1 MLSARAPKHGDG
13 IRIEK
18 LSVQYPRRKTPALDG
33 VDELI
38 ERGELVVLAGP
49 SGCGKSTLC
58 RTLSGFVPD
67 VIPGDVQGE
76 VWLDG
81 MSLLGRDPS
90 EVSLSL
96 GYVQQDPDAQIC
108 TLNVWQEVAFGPEN
122 LCLPPQEVEARVQ
135 ASLSEVG
142 ILHLRQRSTTT
153 LSGGEMQRL
162 AIAAIL
168 AMGSAWIFLDEPTA
182 NLDPDGA
189 EMIFR
194 VLGNL
199 RQRENRTVTVV
210 EHRLAPL
217 VQYAP
222 RVIVL
227 DRGRVVERR
236 QIRSHYDLAEMRLR
250 AGWPQARSE
259 TEQGDAHGRSNSRP
273 LINLIDVGFGYGER
287 KVFEHLSLSIHQ
299 GEVLA
304 VIGPNGCG
312 KTTLLRLI
320 ADLQAPQAGQIE
332 CKERLRLGYVAQH
345 PHHQI
350 FERTIRREYAI
361 DGIHDASELNR
372 LLSES
377 RLDGLADASP
387 LSLSMGEQRRLT
399 VSTALS
405 RTPDL
410 LLLDEPFIGQDRTN
424 VIWVLSQIRE
434 AAVRGAGVIL
444 VSHDVELV
452 ASIADRVLYL
462 GDDMQYGSPDSVF
475 GSLAEQGR
483 HAYTPGYWE
492 DAR

>member
-1 MLSARAPKHGDG
+1 MSARSCRQGDG
-13 IRIEK
+13 LRIEK
-18 LSVQYPRRKTPALDG
+18 LRVQYPRREAPALDG
-33 VDELI
+33 VDETI
-38 ERGELVVLAGP
+38 EQGELVVLAGP

-58 RTLSGFVPD
+58 RTLAGFVPD
-67 VIPGDVQGE
+67 VIPADVQGGA
-76 VWLDG
+76 WLDG
-81 MSLLGRDPS
+81 MPLLGRDPS
-90 EVSLSL
+90 DISPFL

-122 LCLPPQEVEARVQ
+122 LCVPAQEVESRVHV
-135 ASLSEVG
+135 ALSEVG
-142 ILHLRQRSTTT
+142 ILHLAERSTTA

-162 AIAAIL
+162 AIASIL
-168 AMGSAWIFLDEPTA
+168 AMGPAWIFLDEPTA

-189 EMIFR
+189 EMIFH
-194 VLGNL
+194 VLGQL
-199 RQRENRTVTVV
+199 RRREGRTVTVV

-217 VQYAP
+217 VQYSP
-222 RVIVL
+222 RVMVL
-227 DRGRVVERR
+227 DRGHVVERR
-236 QIRSHYDLAEMRLR
+236 HIRSHYDLAEMRLR
-250 AGWPQARSE
+250 AGWPQARSKAG
-259 TEQGDAHGRSNSRP
+259 QRLCSPGDP
-273 LINLIDVGFGYGER
+273 PLIDVMEIGFGYGGR
-287 KVFEHLSLSIHQ
+287 PLFQNLSFSIRR
-299 GEVLA
+299 GEVIA

-320 ADLQAPQAGQIE
+320 ADLDAPQGGRIKRE
-332 CKERLRLGYVAQH
+332 ESLRLGFVSQH

-361 DGIHDASELNR
+361 DGVRDESKLNR

-405 RTPDL
+405 RRPDL
-410 LLLDEPFIGQDRTN
+410 LLLDEPFIGQDRAN

-434 AAVRGAGVIL
+434 AAERGAGIVL

-462 GDDMQYGSPDSVF
+462 GDDVPCGSPDSVF
-475 GSLAEQGR
+475 AHLSEQGR

-492 DAR
+492 DRQ

>member
-1 MLSARAPKHGDG
+1 MSSARDCTQSEGL
-13 IRIEK
+13 RIK
-18 LSVQYPRRKTPALDG
+18 NLSVRYPRRNVPALCC

-38 ERGELVVLAGP
+38 EHGELVVLAGP
-49 SGCGKSTLC
+49 SGSGKSTLC
-58 RTLSGFVPD
+58 RTLSGSVPD
-67 VIPGDVQGE
+67 VIPADIQGGI
-76 VWLDG
+76 WLDG
-81 MSLLGRDPS
+81 TALLGQDPS
-90 EVSLSL
+90 HIASVL

-122 LCLPPQEVEARVQ
+122 LCLPVEEVRTRVH
-135 ASLSEVG
+135 AALSEVG
-142 ILHLRQRSTTT
+142 ILDLQQRSTTT

-168 AMGSAWIFLDEPTA
+168 AMGSEWIFLDEPTA

-194 VLGNL
+194 VLGDL
-199 RQRENRTVTVV
+199 RRQQGRTVTVV

-217 VQYAP
+217 VSYAP

-227 DRGRVVERR
+227 DHGRVVERR

-250 AGWPQARSE
+250 AGWPRVRSKRGPAE
-259 TEQGDAHGRSNSRP
+259 GGECSRRTP
-273 LINLIDVGFGYGER
+273 LVNLVDVGFGYGER
-287 KVFEHLSLSIHQ
+287 TLFEHLSMSIGR
-299 GEVLA
+299 GEVVS

-320 ADLQAPQAGQIE
+320 AGLETPRDGIVDRDGSVP
-332 CKERLRLGYVAQH
+332 LGFVAQH

-350 FERTIRREYAI
+350 FERTIQREYAI
-361 DGIHDASELNR
+361 DGIHDPLEVDR
-372 LLSES
+372 LLAEA
-377 RLDGLADASP
+377 RLDGLAGVSP

-405 RTPDL
+405 RRPDL
-410 LLLDEPFIGQDRTN
+410 LLLDEPFIGQDRAN
-424 VIWVLSQIRE
+424 VIWVLSQIRRASE
-434 AAVRGAGVIL
+434 RGAGVVL

-452 ASIADRVLYL
+452 ASISDRVVYL
-462 GDDMQYGSPDSVF
+462 GDTVQMGSPDFVF
-475 GSLAEQGR
+475 EALAAQGR

-492 DAR
+492 KGR